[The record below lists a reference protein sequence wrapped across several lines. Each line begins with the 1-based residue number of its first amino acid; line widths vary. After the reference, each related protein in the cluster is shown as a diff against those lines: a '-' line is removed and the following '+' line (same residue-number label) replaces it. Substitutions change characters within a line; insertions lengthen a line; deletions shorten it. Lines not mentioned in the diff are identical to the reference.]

1 MSVVWLLFLGV
12 GLVAA
17 AFDVIAFRVPNLG
30 VLAVCL
36 LFVAVA
42 VIRHSEVHW
51 LSHIGAG
58 AISLAAGIVLYLFYH
73 MGAGDAK
80 LLAAFALWSG
90 LGALIPLLFWTA
102 ISGFFVMI
110 SIVVLRRVM
119 PALQRAIPPFAKV
132 KLPRVLVRREGI
144 PLGAGI
150 VLGAIIASPSF
161 PSWLWQM

>member
-1 MSVVWLLFLGV
+1 MSVVWLLFLLI

-17 AFDVIAFRVPNLG
+17 AFDVVAFRVPNLG
-30 VLAVCL
+30 VLALCL
-36 LFVAVA
+36 LFVGVA

-110 SIVVLRRVM
+110 SIVVLRRVL
-119 PALQRAIPPFAKV
+119 PALQRAVPLFAKV
-132 KLPRVLVRREGI
+132 
-144 PLGAGI
+144 
-150 VLGAIIASPSF
+150 
-161 PSWLWQM
+161 

>member
-1 MSVVWLLFLGV
+1 MSIVWLLFLLI

-17 AFDVIAFRVPNLG
+17 AFDVVAFRVPNLG
-30 VLAVCL
+30 VLALCL
-36 LFVAVA
+36 LFVGVA
-42 VIRHSEVHW
+42 ILRHTEVHW
-51 LSHIGAG
+51 LNHLGAG

-90 LGALIPLLFWTA
+90 LGALVPLLFWTA

-110 SIVVLRRVM
+110 TIVVLRRVL

-132 KLPRVLVRREGI
+132 KLPRVLIKREGI

-161 PSWLWQM
+161 PSWLWQV

>member
-1 MSVVWLLFLGV
+1 
-12 GLVAA
+12 
-17 AFDVIAFRVPNLG
+17 
-30 VLAVCL
+30 
-36 LFVAVA
+36 
-42 VIRHSEVHW
+42 
-51 LSHIGAG
+51 
-58 AISLAAGIVLYLFYH
+58 

-110 SIVVLRRVM
+110 SIVVLRRLM
-119 PALQRAIPPFAKV
+119 PALQRAIPPLGKV